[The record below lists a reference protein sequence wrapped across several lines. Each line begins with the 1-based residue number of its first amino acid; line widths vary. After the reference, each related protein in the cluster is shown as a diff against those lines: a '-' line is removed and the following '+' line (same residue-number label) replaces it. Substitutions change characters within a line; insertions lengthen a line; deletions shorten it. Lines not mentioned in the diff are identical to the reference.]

1 MYVCMYECMFVCYV
15 VHVVVMYMY
24 TFCVHDDVH
33 LPIVCGTSRV
43 VKLES
48 CITTFV
54 NNSEIHVCMYMC
66 M

>member
-1 MYVCMYECMFVCYV
+1 MYVSMYECMFVCYV

-48 CITTFV
+48 CIL
-54 NNSEIHVCMYMC
+54 HL
-66 M
+66 